1 MSVNQIIND
10 SFIVLLATIVKSGT
24 ITNFENVENHNGKG
38 NIFGSGDPMN
48 QRSAF
53 ALNMGQN
60 HTGATQKKVS
70 YEFLNR
76 YSASIH

>member
-1 MSVNQIIND
+1 M
-10 SFIVLLATIVKSGT
+10 LLATIVKSGT
-24 ITNFENVENHNGKG
+24 ISNFENVENHNGKG
-38 NIFGSGDPMN
+38 NNFGSGDPMN

-70 YEFLNR
+70 YDFSLFC
-76 YSASIH
+76 IVFIL